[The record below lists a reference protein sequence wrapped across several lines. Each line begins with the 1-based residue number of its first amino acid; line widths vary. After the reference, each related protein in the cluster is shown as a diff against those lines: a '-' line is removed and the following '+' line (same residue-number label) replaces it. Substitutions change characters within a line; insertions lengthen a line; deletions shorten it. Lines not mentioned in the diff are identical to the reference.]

1 MKPQE
6 CAEDFPVSS
15 VEQTKQR
22 HNERLSDDIDVADS
36 VKKVIN
42 HSEPERA
49 FTKYIST
56 KVLKLKIAVYLTP
69 RKEKQN
75 MTRIISKQ

>member
-1 MKPQE
+1 MKYLTVIKPVKLKPQE
-6 CAEDFPVSS
+6 CAEDFPISS

-49 FTKYIST
+49 FTKIYKHKGTKAKKSQYI
-56 KVLKLKIAVYLTP
+56 
-69 RKEKQN
+69 
-75 MTRIISKQ
+75 